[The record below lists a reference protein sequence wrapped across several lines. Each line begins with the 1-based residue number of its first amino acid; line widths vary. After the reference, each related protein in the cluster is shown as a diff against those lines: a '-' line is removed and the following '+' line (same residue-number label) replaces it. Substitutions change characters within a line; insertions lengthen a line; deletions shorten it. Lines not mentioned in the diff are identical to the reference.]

1 MKNINELIYW
11 YRIGPIIIALDITDS
26 KLSELFQDAKAHI
39 KEFDNEQATANYLH
53 YKGGT

>member
-11 YRIGPIIIALDITDS
+11 YRIGPINIALDITDS
-26 KLSELFQDAKAHI
+26 KLNELFQDAKAHI

-53 YKGGT
+53 YKGRI